1 MNDELYQ
8 DLRDQIR
15 QKPDWFDWSEPE
27 MPDYDEPCDGE
38 EYYDDNE
45 GLYGEL

>member
-1 MNDELYQ
+1 MNEEMRQ

-15 QKPDWFDWSEPE
+15 QKPDWFDWSQPE
-27 MPDYDEPCDGE
+27 KPDYDEEETE
-38 EYYDDNE
+38 EYYDENE

>member
-1 MNDELYQ
+1 MNEELYQ

-27 MPDYDEPCDGE
+27 KPDYDEPSVE
-38 EYYDDNE
+38 PLEDDNE
-45 GLYGEL
+45 GLYGTL